1 MTNAWGTVINMLSW
15 SIINWINWCSPPVWY
30 LALSVGPDVLDLF
43 TLDHFASHSLDCI
56 SQWCP
61 CMYMYKYIFVYYI
74 TVTTF
79 KYVKGGPDREAQEL
93 V

>member
-1 MTNAWGTVINMLSW
+1 MY
-15 SIINWINWCSPPVWY
+15 WICSLWTTLLLTPWIV
-30 LALSVGPDVLDLF
+30 SVNDVP
-43 TLDHFASHSLDCI
+43 ACN
-56 SQWCP
+56 
-61 CMYMYKYIFVYYI
+61 YMYKYIFVYYI